1 MLKNIIPWFFKPV
14 KFRFLLPLIYLL
26 LILLIQLIFLNPSS
40 KDECVV
46 FLSSTAGCI
55 RTSFILTELLGLPGY
70 FTINLFGILFPSLLK
85 FWVSLSDQN
94 QGFFLITIYELTIFL
109 IYIFGLIFDKITAA
123 FSPKKVLN
131 RV

>member
-94 QGFFLITIYELTIFL
+94 QGFFLTTIYEVTIFL
-109 IYIFGLIFDKITAA
+109 VYLFGLIIDKITAA